1 MKECTKAIVIL
12 TPAFPADEEDSVWVP
27 AVQLFVKKLREI
39 FPSGRI
45 TVLSF
50 NYPHHTQTYVWQG
63 VEVISFN
70 GLHTKRLGR
79 RMIWVKAWRKLTRI
93 KKDQKIIGILSFW
106 CGECALVGRYFAR
119 RHKLKHYCWIS
130 GMDAKKDNKL
140 VKWIRPR
147 AGELIAMSTF
157 LRNEFFRNHGVLPQ
171 HQIPIGIDPT
181 EYGVRP
187 VRRDI
192 DVLGVGS
199 FNPFKQY
206 DVFIRVVKQI
216 SSSLPTVKAVI
227 CGGGTDRNRLEKLI
241 SELGLENNIKLVGV
255 RPHSEVLQWM
265 QRSRIFLHPS
275 SYEGFGLVYLEAL
288 YAGAQVIGF
297 TYPLAKPAPHWHV
310 VPSIEKM
317 IEKALDILQDPHTD
331 YTPVLVHSMVD
342 SVKAVM
348 NLFETRFP

>member
-1 MKECTKAIVIL
+1 MNERTKTIVIL
-12 TPAFPADEEDSVWVP
+12 TPAFPANEEDSVWVP
-27 AVQLFVKKLREI
+27 AVQLFVKTLKEI
-39 FPSGRI
+39 FPSGHI
-45 TVLSF
+45 MVLSF
-50 NYPHHTQTYVWQG
+50 NYPDHTQTCMWRG

-70 GLHTKRLGR
+70 GMHTSGLSR
-79 RMIWVKAWRKLTRI
+79 RIIWVKAWRKLRKI

-106 CGECALVGRYFAR
+106 CGECALVGRYFASR
-119 RHKLKHYCWIS
+119 YKLKHYCWIS

-157 LRNEFFRNHGVLPQ
+157 LRNEFFRNHGILPQ

-181 EYGVRP
+181 EYEPQPGQK
-187 VRRDI
+187 DI

-241 SELGLENNIKLVGV
+241 KELGLENNVKLVGV
-255 RPHSEVLQWM
+255 RPHAEVLEWM
-265 QRSRIFLHPS
+265 QRSRVFLHPS

-297 TYPLAKPAPHWHV
+297 TYPLDQPAPHWHV
-310 VPSIEKM
+310 VKSKEEM
-317 IEKALDILQDPHTD
+317 AAKAIDILNDP
-331 YTPVLVHSMVD
+331 YAQSTPVLLHSMVD
-342 SVKAVM
+342 SVKAIM
-348 NLFETRFP
+348 NLFD